1 MGNIANRDLLIA
13 RWTELLGDPSLH
25 DVAHKIE
32 LNAQGTIEM
41 SPASNW
47 HAVVQ
52 AHFAW
57 ALKDA
62 LPRGIVLTECSV
74 LTDIGVRVPDVA
86 WASPE
91 FFAEQGTSTP
101 FARAPEICVEIAS
114 PSNTRSEID
123 AKVQAFLAAGAKEVW
138 VLATDGA
145 LSFHGAEGVRAASGY
160 GVTVSV
166 PLRPASPGND

>member
-13 RWTELLGDPSLH
+13 RWTELVADPTLH

-32 LNAQGTIEM
+32 LNAQGAIEM
-41 SPASNW
+41 SPANNW
-47 HAVVQ
+47 HAVAQ
-52 AHFAW
+52 GHLSW

-62 LPRGIVLTECSV
+62 LPHGFVLTECSV
-74 LTDIGVRVPDVA
+74 LTGIGVRVPDVA

-101 FARAPEICVEIAS
+101 FARAPEICVAIAS
-114 PSNTRSEID
+114 PSNTRQEIE
-123 AKVQAFLAAGAKEVW
+123 AKVQAFLAAGAHEVW

-145 LSFHGAEGVRAASGY
+145 LACFGPEGLRPASAF
-160 GVTVSV
+160 GVTVSLPLPRV
-166 PLRPASPGND
+166 P